1 MTIFNKSKMEIG
13 ASVLIRPIKISEQG
27 VEGKYGM
34 QDQWYVKITGNI
46 PNEQGEMVAVVDA
59 DATTYTGYK
68 DGQQDWHG
76 DTLTAAMENDLE
88 LVLTK
93 TFNTKT
99 QRPKY
104 GYHPNKGQ
112 SPTQEVKVAQNAPQ
126 TPKTAFVVR
135 KDVKGIKMGMI
146 GCAKAVHNP
155 TDSVDQQFYK
165 AQKLFKAIE
174 MFVLVYDGRPDL
186 EIIQKKMIDAGTSD
200 DFWGWLAKQYK
211 VDDKYS
217 LQVKDTIY
225 TIDHFVQAGAK
236 FITDTAAA
244 IKAKDQATSAI
255 PQQDE
260 DVIREQSFEEH
271 QNHFVEGP
279 METTFPADEVCPEP
293 VVIEDQLPF

>member
-1 MTIFNKSKMEIG
+1 MIFKKSAMEVNT
-13 ASVLIRPIKISEQG
+13 SVVIKPIEIRKEAT
-27 VEGKYGM
+27 EGKWGP
-34 QDQWYVKITGNI
+34 QDEWYVQID
-46 PNEQGEMVAVVDA
+46 GE

-244 IKAKDQATSAI
+244 IKAKEQVTHTI